1 MSPACTLHV
10 DRADRGII
18 QSFVMPKE
26 NLDAEGNES
35 LLTKKRICPIHA
47 EPIHGTSDLVT
58 CPTRPR
64 QNAYRAGERIHP
76 G

>member
-1 MSPACTLHV
+1 
-10 DRADRGII
+10 
-18 QSFVMPKE
+18 MPKE